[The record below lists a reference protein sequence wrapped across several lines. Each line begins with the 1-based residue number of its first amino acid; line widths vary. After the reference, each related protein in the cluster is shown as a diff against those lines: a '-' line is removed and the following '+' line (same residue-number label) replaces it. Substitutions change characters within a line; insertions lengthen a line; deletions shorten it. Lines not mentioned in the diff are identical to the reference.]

1 MSTKTRF
8 VPVDNPDDRVGLAF
22 RPSGTLHEEGG
33 ECMTDA
39 RPAQRELL
47 LEGGEALRRGAW
59 AEARE
64 RFERALQE
72 RETPEALEGL
82 GMAAQWLVD
91 RETVFVARERAYRL
105 YRDRQSTRDAG
116 RVAIQLAWDYRT
128 FRGEAAIAAGWLQR
142 ARDLL
147 SNEEP
152 SSEHGW
158 LAVREASVLLAEGQ
172 LAAARGLTSDAV
184 DLGRS
189 LSDVDL
195 EMTALALDGLVLVNE
210 GRVAEGMRRL
220 DGTAAAIVGGD
231 FQDLFAIAH
240 SCCYLIFACERVHD
254 FDRAGQ
260 WCERLAEFCER
271 YGSKPLFSV
280 CRTHYADVLMFRG
293 LWPQAEEELRLAA
306 PELET
311 NVAGMAGEAF
321 VGLAELR
328 RRQGRTDEA
337 QGMFV
342 ELEHRPDGRL
352 GCARV
357 ALDHGEYRT
366 AADHAEQYLRQVGHE
381 AKTRRVA
388 GLEVQVRALAA
399 LGDADGAQRAV
410 EELTVI
416 ATDVHTEPLR
426 ACALAAEGAAAAAA
440 DDLPLARRALEDAVT
455 LYAGSGMPYECAITR
470 IELARVLVASGC
482 NDDANRET
490 ARATETLERLGVVS
504 QPPPTNGE
512 SLGLTGRELE
522 VLALVADGLTDPQ
535 IAQRLV
541 ISEHTVHRHV
551 SNILVKLSCSSRAA
565 AVKRAA
571 ATGAL

>member
-1 MSTKTRF
+1 
-8 VPVDNPDDRVGLAF
+8 
-22 RPSGTLHEEGG
+22 
-33 ECMTDA
+33 MTDA
-39 RPAQRELL
+39 GPAQRDLL

-59 AEARE
+59 ADARE
-64 RFERALQE
+64 HFEAALRE

-82 GMAAQWLVD
+82 GMAAQWLLD
-91 RETVFVARERAYRL
+91 RETVFVVRERAYRL
-105 YRDRQSTRDAG
+105 YRERDSPRDAA
-116 RVAIQLAWDYRT
+116 RVAIQLAWDYRI
-128 FRGEAAIAAGWLQR
+128 FRGEAAIATGWLQR
-142 ARDLL
+142 AHDLL
-147 SNEEP
+147 SSEEP

-158 LAVREASVLLAEGQ
+158 LALREASVLLADGQ
-172 LAAARGLTSDAV
+172 LAAARELTSDAV
-184 DLGRS
+184 GLGRS

-210 GRVAEGMRRL
+210 GKVAEGMRQL
-220 DGTAAAIVGGD
+220 DGSAAAIVGGD
-231 FQDLFAIAH
+231 IQDLSAISH
-240 SCCYLIFACERVHD
+240 SCCYLIFACERVRD

-280 CRTHYADVLMFRG
+280 CRTHYAGVLMFRG

-311 NVAGMAGEAF
+311 NAAGMAGEAF

-337 QGMFV
+337 QSMFAEV
-342 ELEHRPDGRL
+342 EHRLDGRL

-357 ALDHGEYRT
+357 ALDRGEYRT
-366 AADHAEQYLRQVGHE
+366 AADHAEQYLRQVGNE

-399 LGDADGAQRAV
+399 LGDADRARHALD
-410 EELTVI
+410 ELTLV
-416 ATDVHTEPLR
+416 ATDVDTEPLR
-426 ACALAAEGAAAAAA
+426 ASALAAEGVVAAAAGE
-440 DDLPLARRALEDAVT
+440 LPRARHALEDAVT
-455 LYAGSGMPYECAITR
+455 LYARSGMPYECAFTR
-470 IELARVLVASGC
+470 LELAQVLAASGR
-482 NDDANRET
+482 NDEADKEL
-490 ARATETLERLGVVS
+490 ARATETLEQLGVVPKS
-504 QPPPTNGE
+504 PPANPD
-512 SLGLTGRELE
+512 SLGLTARELE
-522 VLALVADGLTDPQ
+522 VLALVADGLTDAQ
-535 IAQRLV
+535 IARRLV

-571 ATGAL
+571 AAGAL

>member
-1 MSTKTRF
+1 
-8 VPVDNPDDRVGLAF
+8 
-22 RPSGTLHEEGG
+22 
-33 ECMTDA
+33 MTDTG
-39 RPAQRELL
+39 PAQRDLL
-47 LEGGEALRRGAW
+47 LDGGEALRRGAW
-59 AEARE
+59 VEARE
-64 RFERALQE
+64 DFKAALHE
-72 RETPEALEGL
+72 HETPQALEGL

-91 RETVFVARERAYRL
+91 RNTVFVARERAYRL
-105 YRDRQSTRDAG
+105 YREHQLPRDAA

-128 FRGEAAIAAGWLQR
+128 FRGEAAIATGWLQR
-142 ARDLL
+142 AHDLL
-147 SNEEP
+147 SDEEP

-158 LAVREASVLLAEGQ
+158 LALREASVLLADGQ
-172 LAAARGLTSDAV
+172 LAAARELTSSAV
-184 DLGRS
+184 ELGRS
-189 LSDVDL
+189 MSDVDL

-210 GRVAEGMRRL
+210 GKVAEGMRRL
-220 DGTAAAIVGGD
+220 DGSAAAIVGGD
-231 FQDLFAIAH
+231 LQDLSAISH
-240 SCCYLIFACERVHD
+240 SCCYLIFACERVRD

-280 CRTHYADVLMFRG
+280 CRTHYAGVLMFRG

-311 NVAGMAGEAF
+311 NAVGMAGEAF

-337 QGMFV
+337 QRMFA
-342 ELEHRPDGRL
+342 EAEHLPDGRL

-357 ALDHGEYRT
+357 ALDQGEYQT
-366 AADHAEQYLRQVGHE
+366 AADHAEQYLRQIGNE
-381 AKTRRVA
+381 TRTRRVA

-399 LGDADGAQRAV
+399 LRDTRRAQQALD
-410 EELTVI
+410 ELTLI
-416 ATDVHTEPLR
+416 ATDVDTEPLR
-426 ACALAAEGAAAAAA
+426 ASALAAEGVTNAASGA
-440 DDLPLARRALEDAVT
+440 LPRARRALEDAVT
-455 LYAGSGMPYECAITR
+455 LYARSGMPYECAVTR
-470 IELARVLVASGC
+470 IELARALGASGRD
-482 NDDANRET
+482 DDARRET
-490 ARATETLERLGVVS
+490 ARARESLEQLGVVS
-504 QPPPTNGE
+504 KPLSANGE

-571 ATGAL
+571 AAGAL